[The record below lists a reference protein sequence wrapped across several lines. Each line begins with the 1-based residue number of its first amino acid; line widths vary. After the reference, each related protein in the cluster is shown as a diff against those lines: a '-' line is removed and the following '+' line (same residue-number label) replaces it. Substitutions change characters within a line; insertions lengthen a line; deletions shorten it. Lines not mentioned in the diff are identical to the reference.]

1 MWIICSGT
9 FDALTCL
16 IVVASGYVKVLCV
29 NSFKRPGYLIF
40 LLNRELI
47 KTMSKMR
54 VRRRCWWQ
62 EQDNLNPHP

>member
-29 NSFKRPGYLIF
+29 NSFKRPVIRLILFFF
-40 LLNRELI
+40 LIE
-47 KTMSKMR
+47 S
-54 VRRRCWWQ
+54 
-62 EQDNLNPHP
+62 